1 MKYVHHIHTLKH
13 KETLSLTLL
22 IQQWCDAVL
31 LGFDFYPVSS
41 LRSKCF
47 KSELYLVQMIWIWRN
62 FCSMDPFQCMA
73 VILPKGPTLEWE
85 FLYVL
90 STWSWK

>member
-1 MKYVHHIHTLKH
+1 MKYAQLHIRTLKH
-13 KETLSLTLL
+13 KETLSLPLL

-47 KSELYLVQMIWIWRN
+47 KSELYLVIQMIWIWRN
-62 FCSMDPFQCMA
+62 FFCDGP
-73 VILPKGPTLEWE
+73 LPVYGSNFT
-85 FLYVL
+85 
-90 STWSWK
+90 